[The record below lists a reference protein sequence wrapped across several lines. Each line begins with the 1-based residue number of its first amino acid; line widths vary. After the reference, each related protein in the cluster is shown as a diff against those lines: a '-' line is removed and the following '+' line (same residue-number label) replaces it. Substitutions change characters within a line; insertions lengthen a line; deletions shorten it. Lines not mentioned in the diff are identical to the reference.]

1 MKPNPRVG
9 VAHLLTLWIG
19 LLVAL
24 CSLPALAVTVTDTF
38 TNAANWEAFL
48 FAGPEYNLA
57 VTNGRLNYT
66 ATVTNEGGAAV
77 RRIAK
82 DLPGNTNVLYLTQDW
97 SLKVDVHIDPLT
109 VTAYDQFTDVF
120 LGFAKTGD
128 EFNTHVIFEFDRG
141 GWEYFNDY
149 DIGDDVQINGN
160 AAPGLFNVSGLTSP
174 DAALRFDYNAASHT
188 ITYLFDAN
196 GATGG
201 YNWASMGTTNLA
213 SGTYDLQLGASDT
226 LTIILV
232 GSSALTVVSNGQ
244 AYLDNLE
251 ITVTAAGDAPDSISG
266 YTVAGA
272 ITNINGTPFGPAAAT
287 NFYSVSTFSQL
298 GPNADN
304 TYSGNYTYVKT
315 GPNTA
320 TIFTYKTAPPD
331 QAGETGTNH
340 LVFASPLTGTFAHYY
355 DYVDTP
361 LTVQYGTFQ
370 VVQTNVLTGLLQVT
384 ISPVGAISAGAQWQV
399 DGGAWQN
406 SGVSVSNLSVG
417 IHTVSYKNISGWSTP
432 SSQTASIIANTTT
445 ITNGVYYSTADYTYT
460 TNNGA
465 ITITGYVGPGGAVT
479 IPDSINGRPVTQI
492 SGDAFT
498 HKYSLT
504 GISCPNTVT
513 NIGSHTFYSCTNL
526 ASLSL
531 GAGVRNIEINAF
543 AFCSSLS
550 AVNFPASLTNIGY
563 GAFQYCRGITS
574 VALVYGVINLAD
586 YAFNNCSGLT
596 EVNLPASVTS
606 LGVGVFAGCSS
617 LNAIGADSANPS
629 FASSNGVLFTKSL
642 KRLVQYPGGRA
653 GAYAIPASVTGIGS
667 LAFANC
673 WRLTGI
679 TFPNGVTN
687 VGASAFALCSGLTN
701 LVIPSTIRS
710 LEDQAFG
717 YCNALKSVFF
727 AGNPPS
733 LGGSSVY
740 INDNN
745 ATVYYLPGTTGWG
758 ATYGG
763 RPAVLWNPTPLTS
776 AANFG
781 VQTNRFGFTLTGT
794 ANIPFV
800 VEASTNL
807 AGGSWTALLTGT
819 LTNGAIYFS
828 DPQWTNHRNRYY
840 RIRSP

>member
-1 MKPNPRVG
+1 MKTNPRLG
-9 VAHLLTLWIG
+9 VARLLTLWSG

-24 CSLPALAVTVTDTF
+24 CSLPALAITVTDTF

-48 FAGPEYNLA
+48 FAGPEYNFA

-149 DIGDDVQINGN
+149 DIGDDVQINGS

-174 DAALRFDYNAASHT
+174 DAALQFDYNAANHT

-251 ITVTAAGDAPDSISG
+251 ITVT
-266 YTVAGA
+266 T
-272 ITNINGTPFGPAAAT
+272 GTPGSDFL
-287 NFYSVSTFSQL
+287 YM
-298 GPNADN
+298 
-304 TYSGNYTYVKT
+304 
-315 GPNTA
+315 
-320 TIFTYKTAPPD
+320 
-331 QAGETGTNH
+331 
-340 LVFASPLTGTFAHYY
+340 
-355 DYVDTP
+355 
-361 LTVQYGTFQ
+361 
-370 VVQTNVLTGLLQVT
+370 
-384 ISPVGAISAGAQWQV
+384 
-399 DGGAWQN
+399 
-406 SGVSVSNLSVG
+406 
-417 IHTVSYKNISGWSTP
+417 
-432 SSQTASIIANTTT
+432 
-445 ITNGVYYSTADYTYT
+445 

-479 IPDSINGRPVTQI
+479 IPDTINGRPVTQI
-492 SGDAFT
+492 AGDAFT

-504 GISCPNTVT
+504 GISCPNTAT
-513 NIGSHTFYSCTNL
+513 NIGSHAFYSCTNL

-531 GAGVRNIEINAF
+531 GAGVCNIEINAF

-563 GAFQYCRGITS
+563 GAFQYCRSITS
-574 VALVYGVINLAD
+574 VALAYGIISLGD
-586 YAFNNCSGLT
+586 YAFNNCSSLT

-629 FASSNGVLFTKSL
+629 YAGSNGVLFTKSL

-673 WRLTGI
+673 WRLTGT
-679 TFPNGVTN
+679 TFPSGVTN

-727 AGNPPS
+727 AGIPPS
-733 LGGSSVY
+733 LGGSSVF

-745 ATVYYLPGTTGWG
+745 TTVYYLPGTTGWG

-807 AGGSWTALLTGT
+807 VGGSWTALLRGT